1 MNPALSHLGLARIR
15 EFVGR
20 RSLLAFDIDGTLA
33 PIVARPWDARIPD
46 EIQARLAATTAI
58 RTVAVITGRAIAD
71 AKTMLAFSPRYLIG
85 NHGAEGVPGFEAA
98 SATYARDCS
107 QWLEVLRGEAE
118 GWRATPGITLEDK
131 AYSIAFHYRHAQPR
145 EVALQLVERRAASLE
160 PRPRLVHGNCVLNL
174 VPEEAPHKGDA
185 LRALLA
191 HSGCERSLYVGDDLT
206 DEDVFRLKLP
216 SVLSVGIDPAPG
228 SAADLFLPD
237 QSEVVTLLD
246 EIAKMMKT

>member
-1 MNPALSHLGLARIR
+1 MNPALSASGLNRIR
-15 EFVGR
+15 EFVGA

-46 EIQARLAATTAI
+46 ELQLRLGAMTSA
-58 RTVAVITGRAIAD
+58 RTVAIITGRAIAD
-71 AKTMLAFSPRYLIG
+71 AKPMLAFSPRYLIG
-85 NHGAEGVPGFEAA
+85 NHGAEGVPGFELA
-98 SATYARDCS
+98 SAAYARECS
-107 QWLEVLRGEAE
+107 KWLEVLRCDDE

-145 EVALQLVERRAASLE
+145 EAARQLVQERAARLL

-174 VPEEAPHKGDA
+174 VPQDAPHKGDA
-185 LRALLA
+185 LLALLA

-216 SVLSVGIDPAPG
+216 HVLSVGIDPAPE
-228 SAADLFLPD
+228 SAADLFLPSQGD
-237 QSEVVTLLD
+237 VLKLLD
-246 EIAKMMKT
+246 AVVRMVEA